1 MNRRNWAVAVSAAL
15 VITASG
21 TGAAQAVAPVL
32 VVPQVAVQ
40 VSAPLTPAY
49 EIRYIKKVCRWIVG
63 DMQRIDYRLG
73 DGIAVSSAM
82 WMLAENYDRLLD
94 SPAPAGVSRS
104 KYYARLATLSDFMN
118 EAADDYD
125 YAPTSATAQYLAVKK
140 HTKPVFKAVNA
151 WLGTGFRV
159 PS

>member
-1 MNRRNWAVAVSAAL
+1 M
-15 VITASG
+15 
-21 TGAAQAVAPVL
+21 
-32 VVPQVAVQ
+32 Q

-49 EIRYIKKVCRWIVG
+49 EIGYIKKVCRWIVG
-63 DMQRIDYRLG
+63 DMKRIDYRLG

-82 WMLAENYDRLLD
+82 WMLAENYDRLLG
-94 SPAPAGVSRS
+94 SPAPRGVSRS

-118 EAADDYD
+118 QAADDYD
-125 YAPTSATAQYLAVKK
+125 YAPTSATAQYLVVKK

-151 WLGTGFRV
+151 WLGTDYRV